1 MKIVIK
7 NNPFVKEIGLEDFEE
22 VTKSSK
28 PYVVKFTSNTCY
40 LCKGLKP
47 IFNEIAEQYKDDFYF
62 GNVNSKTQRKL
73 FQLFKIDG
81 VPEMFIIYG
90 DNIYNIKYPEDPDT
104 VSGYSKQYIIQNLEN
119 FLNENR

>member
-73 FQLFKIDG
+73 FQLFKIDV

-104 VSGYSKQYIIQNLEN
+104 VSVYSKQYIIQNLEN